1 MSDRESV
8 ITHLQIIHIW
18 SEFALERNLQFFTAK
33 HMKDIATWTDDALA
47 LLKKP
52 KENKWIDHLY
62 RFNDTRIECKS
73 CYRTAAKSYPF
84 CPWCGL
90 TMNGVEIEADFVKE

>member
-1 MSDRESV
+1 MIEREKVIKGLEELSSFLFREYGKAQAEEANLCYDRFLAV
-8 ITHLQIIHIW
+8 D
-18 SEFALERNLQFFTAK
+18 N
-33 HMKDIATWTDDALA
+33 ALA
-47 LLKKP
+47 LLKEP